1 MITSRYLN
9 IGRTNNQKNHDEIH
23 GSAVS
28 GQLCPKSTIAVWQ
41 QWRSRE
47 MKNFVKLAV
56 VAGVLVAP
64 VQAFAVT
71 GDVLFNGDVSNTC
84 AITVGSAGVMMP
96 NVGQTQLSSENAGGS
111 AGAASIVATSAAYQ
125 VSINAPTGFN
135 TGSPVAP
142 SAFAAKYSATGASV
156 YANQTGA
163 NPLATGTTNV
173 SVHLAATKTT
183 GSYAT
188 GTYSATVVLRCE

>member
-1 MITSRYLN
+1 MEKQ
-9 IGRTNNQKNHDEIH
+9 G
-23 GSAVS
+23 
-28 GQLCPKSTIAVWQ
+28 
-41 QWRSRE
+41 
-47 MKNFVKLAV
+47 MKKFVKLAV

-84 AITVGSAGVMMP
+84 AITVKTAGVMTP
-96 NVGQTQLSSENAGGS
+96 NVGQTQLSSENGGGS
-111 AGAASIVATSAAYQ
+111 AGTADIVTTSAAYQ
-125 VSINAPTGFN
+125 VSVNAPTAFN
-135 TGSPVAP
+135 TGSPAAP
-142 SAFAAKYSATGASV
+142 SSFAAKYSTTGASV

-163 NPLATGTTNV
+163 NPLATGTTAVN
-173 SVHLAATKTT
+173 VHLAATKTA